1 MAVLVQARPAD
12 PHRLR
17 DEVCRNGTLAE
28 HHRLN
33 IPRSTAATWRSRG
46 PRPGVTLEE
55 FDQDRQ
61 QLPDRIGKLRRR
73 ARVLAAVVRLLF
85 TLLRIS
91 GFRLSGERLLAGDD
105 KARLLRAIAGAEPVL
120 PLRLILRIV
129 GMTPSRYYTSSST
142 SDRATGFLAAARRSA
157 VAPCPTRRRREV
169 TDSRPSAPRKAP
181 VRLGGGAA
189 AEQFRHGHRFVHDLP
204 DVDDSGSEHSANGEA
219 AARKRARSRAESCGL
234 DILIAH

>member
-61 QLPDRIGKLRRR
+61 QLPDRIENLRRR

-91 GFRLSGERLLAGDD
+91 GFRLSGERLPAGED
-105 KARLLRAIAGAEPVL
+105 KARLLRAIAGAEPVVLARKTSKLRRACRSRRPSNIPMVQAADPQQRDHL
-120 PLRLILRIV
+120 PELPRLDRA
-129 GMTPSRYYTSSST
+129 
-142 SDRATGFLAAARRSA
+142 SDRRVAVEPHVRAVIVVVGGVLA
-157 VAPCPTRRRREV
+157 
-169 TDSRPSAPRKAP
+169 D
-181 VRLGGGAA
+181 
-189 AEQFRHGHRFVHDLP
+189 
-204 DVDDSGSEHSANGEA
+204 
-219 AARKRARSRAESCGL
+219 
-234 DILIAH
+234 